1 MSDFLSIIQVVEFLQ
16 DYGVAGLFVASFL
29 AATVIPFSSEI
40 VLTGVLIAGVNP
52 LFAFFAA
59 TSGNWLGGLTSYYVG
74 HLGRWD
80 IIERWFG
87 VSEEKLIKQ
96 KSKIEKYG
104 SLIAFFTWMPLI
116 GDVLAIAL
124 GFYRVNFMNS
134 AIFMLIGR
142 SVRFSV
148 IIGLYV
154 IFDSWVLDYILV

>member
-16 DYGVAGLFVASFL
+16 EYGVAGLFVASFL

-154 IFDSWVLDYILV
+154 FFDSWVLDYILV